1 MTPMARRP
9 LRQSLRHRLV
19 GRRSRMISATLALVL
34 AGTIGA
40 SGPAAFADDLEDQQ
54 AALREEAARVQ
65 HSLEFVDGRIAQA
78 AADLVLYQGQ
88 LPGAQQAL
96 TDAQGRVAGAVQ
108 EVQALAARVDLAQ
121 QNKAK
126 ITQQLEADKQKIADT
141 RKLIGQ
147 IATQAYKSGGVPSNL
162 SLFFGSNQGSS
173 LTDTIDL
180 ADQAL
185 RSQNSAMD
193 KLTQQSATNVNAQAR
208 LAAVEAE
215 ITDLKA
221 KADAALARE
230 KAARDEAAAKKAA
243 VDKLIADTTR
253 LDAQLQAAKP
263 GIQSQLAKVKAQQD
277 AVAAEIVERDR
288 KLREAWLAEQRRI
301 AEAAAAAAR
310 AQGQAVQPYVPP
322 AQGSPSAFGLQHPF
336 PGNIPITSG
345 FGWRATPPG
354 TIDFYGQG
362 GYMHTGIDFGA
373 ACGTPVYAAAA
384 GTVFSAGWAND
395 GGGNN
400 VKISHGVVQGNSLTT
415 IYYHNTSVAVSVGQH
430 VNRGQLIA
438 YSGTTGNSTGCHSH
452 FETWLN
458 GRAVDPMN
466 LL

>member
-1 MTPMARRP
+1 MTSKARHV
-9 LRQSLRHRLV
+9 LRIRLV
-19 GRRSRMISATLALVL
+19 GRRRRMISATLALVL
-34 AGTIGA
+34 AGSVGA
-40 SGPAAFADDLEDQQ
+40 SSPAAFAGDLEDKQ
-54 AALREEAARVQ
+54 AALRDEAAKVQ
-65 HSLEFVDGRIAQA
+65 HSLEFVDAGIAQA
-78 AADLVLYQGQ
+78 AADLVVYQGK

-96 TDAQGRVAGAVQ
+96 LEAQGRVAGAVK
-108 EVQALAARVDLAQ
+108 EAEALASRVDLAQ

-126 ITQQLEADKQKIADT
+126 IAQQLETDNQKIAET
-141 RKLIGQ
+141 RRLIGQ

-162 SLFFGSNQGSS
+162 SLFFGANKGGT

-180 ADQAL
+180 ADQAM
-185 RSQNSAMD
+185 RSQNSAMG
-193 KLTQQSATNVNAQAR
+193 KLSQQNATNVNAQAR
-208 LAAVEAE
+208 LEAVETE
-215 ITDLKA
+215 IQDLKA
-221 KADAALARE
+221 KADAALERE
-230 KAARDEAAAKKAA
+230 KVARDEAEVQKAE
-243 VDKLIADTTR
+243 VDKLISETTR
-253 LDAQLQAAKP
+253 LDAELQAAKP
-263 GIQSQLAKVKAQQD
+263 GIQSQLAQVKAQQD

-288 KLREAWLAEQRRI
+288 KLREAWEAEQRRI
-301 AEAAAAAAR
+301 AEAAAEAAR
-310 AQGQAVQPYVPP
+310 LRGLAVPPYVAP
-322 AQGSPSAFGLQHPF
+322 APGPPSAFGVRSPF
-336 PGNIPITSG
+336 SGGVPITSG

-384 GTVFSAGWAND
+384 GTVFSSGWAND

-415 IYYHNTSVAVSVGQH
+415 IYYHNTSVTVSAGQR
-430 VNRGQLIA
+430 VSQGQLIA

-458 GRAVDPMN
+458 GRAVNPMN

>member
-1 MTPMARRP
+1 MDRK
-9 LRQSLRHRLV
+9 
-19 GRRSRMISATLALVL
+19 GRRFRTAGRGSRMISAALALIL
-34 AGTIGA
+34 AASLGA
-40 SGPAAFADDLEDQQ
+40 STPVAFADELEDKQ
-54 AALREEAARVQ
+54 AALEAEAARVQ
-65 HSLEFVDGRIAQA
+65 QSLEFVDAKIAKA
-78 AADLVLYQGQ
+78 AGDLVIYQGQ
-88 LPGAQQAL
+88 LPAAQQAL
-96 TDAQGRVAGAVQ
+96 LEAQGRVASAVK
-108 EVQALAARVDLAQ
+108 EVEALAARVDLAQ

-126 ITQQLEADKQKIADT
+126 ITQQLETDKQKIADT
-141 RKLIGQ
+141 KKLIGQ

-162 SLFFGSNQGSS
+162 TLFFGSKSGGS

-180 ADQAL
+180 ADQAM

-193 KLTQQSATNVNAQAR
+193 KLSQQNATNVNSQAR
-208 LAAVEAE
+208 LQAVEAE
-215 ITDLKA
+215 IKDLKA

-230 KAARDEAAAKKAA
+230 KAARDEAAAKKEQ

-253 LDAQLQAAKP
+253 LNNELQAAKP
-263 GIQSQLAKVKAQQD
+263 GIQSQLSKVQAAQD
-277 AVAAEIVERDR
+277 AVASEIVERDR
-288 KLREAWLAEQRRI
+288 KLREAWEAEQRRI

-310 AQGQAVQPYVPP
+310 AAGQAAQPYVPQIGP
-322 AQGSPSAFGLQHPF
+322 PSAFGLRHPF
-336 PGNIPITSG
+336 SADVPITSG

-354 TIDFYGQG
+354 TVDFYGSG

-373 ACGTPVYAAAA
+373 SCGTPVYAPAA
-384 GTVFSAGWAND
+384 GTIVSAGWSND

-415 IYYHNTSVAVSVGQH
+415 IFYHNSSVVVSMGQQ
-430 VNRGQLIA
+430 VSQGQLIA

-458 GRAVDPMN
+458 GKAVDPMI